1 MRVSGDWRPSQI
13 QREELRQQSGEV
25 RRRGPEWILG
35 EMTQVVGVQGLESA
49 RGKGGR
55 QEVNRGSDIE

>member
-49 RGKGGR
+49 RGKGR
-55 QEVNRGSDIE
+55 QAGSKQGE